1 MAGGD
6 PEKSLRAARRQST
19 LREPPKIVLTV
30 PDHPPG
36 GGAPEENGNCRR
48 QKRIQE
54 ERIGEDYSVRTR
66 FLPGRESQSE
76 PIGIVLALA
85 AVVSV
90 LALGGVETLYFAPAQ
105 IAVVLLAAG
114 VFWSRGFPPVSIPAR
129 CLLGALVLIPLLQL
143 LSLPRSWV
151 AAISP
156 HRVVLTD
163 ALLAPFGAL
172 PDRLAVS
179 LNPYETKLAL
189 LRLICYSLVFLLG
202 FAEYRSRR
210 EAAGLSGALVTIGL
224 LEATYGITQFL
235 TGRQYLFPYGQW
247 VPAFD
252 ATGTYVNRNHFA
264 GLLEMVAPFLMA
276 EILFV
281 RLAAGSSRRSP
292 WIDLIVSPLSSRL
305 LLRIALFAVL
315 SIGLVFSRSRM
326 GIVAGAVG
334 ILAVTAIAGMQ
345 RRGRSVFVIFFFVF
359 SIPLAY
365 SVWIGLNPVVERFEA
380 LSRPGVL
387 SEDRLSVWR
396 DTVRLIGDYP
406 WTGTGL
412 GTYHWANQHYQ
423 TANFWGVYEHAHS
436 DYLEFAAEIGI
447 PAAALLFVGLW
458 VLVFRVGRRALTLQS
473 VRERTLAAGCTG
485 AMAAI
490 LVHAVTDFNL
500 QIPSNALIFSW
511 IAGTAAALVHPSKQ
525 TSLSAREVV
534 HAQAVD

>member
-1 MAGGD
+1 METAAG
-6 PEKSLRAARRQST
+6 R
-19 LREPPKIVLTV
+19 
-30 PDHPPG
+30 
-36 GGAPEENGNCRR
+36 
-48 QKRIQE
+48 KRIQE

-345 RRGRSVFVIFFFVF
+345 RRGR
-359 SIPLAY
+359 
-365 SVWIGLNPVVERFEA
+365 G
-380 LSRPGVL
+380 
-387 SEDRLSVWR
+387 
-396 DTVRLIGDYP
+396 
-406 WTGTGL
+406 
-412 GTYHWANQHYQ
+412 
-423 TANFWGVYEHAHS
+423 
-436 DYLEFAAEIGI
+436 
-447 PAAALLFVGLW
+447 
-458 VLVFRVGRRALTLQS
+458 
-473 VRERTLAAGCTG
+473 
-485 AMAAI
+485 
-490 LVHAVTDFNL
+490 
-500 QIPSNALIFSW
+500 
-511 IAGTAAALVHPSKQ
+511 
-525 TSLSAREVV
+525 
-534 HAQAVD
+534 